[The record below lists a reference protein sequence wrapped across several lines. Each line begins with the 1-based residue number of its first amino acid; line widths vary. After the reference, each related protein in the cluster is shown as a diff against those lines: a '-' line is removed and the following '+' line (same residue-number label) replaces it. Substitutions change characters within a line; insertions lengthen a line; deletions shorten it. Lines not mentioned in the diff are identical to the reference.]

1 MVMQLEWLRF
11 IISIKNELN
20 CIKEVRVVELNSYDT
35 CIIYIKEDS
44 EYILPLQTNDLFTNL
59 EVHKLYKA
67 SELIEVL
74 SQNSQENNGNTEAGV
89 GIY

>member
-67 SELIEVL
+67 SEFIEVL